1 VAKDEALRK
10 AKVLLELHQGPHP
23 IEVAED
29 KGSYPQGKGPG
40 PSRATR
46 DTSQRGGQGRSS
58 PQGQGSPRATP
69 EATSFLKAMALA
81 LLSLLPQ
88 LLLLLLLQV
97 HQGVIILFSCS
108 CDGNEIQGLAER
120 MQE

>member
-10 AKVLLELHQGPHP
+10 AKVLLELHQRPHP
-23 IEVAED
+23 KEVAED
-29 KGSYPQGKGPG
+29 
-40 PSRATR
+40 
-46 DTSQRGGQGRSS
+46 
-58 PQGQGSPRATP
+58 
-69 EATSFLKAMALA
+69 EALLKAMALA